1 MRLLLVLSMLA
12 AWALA
17 LWLWPDLPEL
27 VPIHFDL
34 AGNPDGWA
42 SKSWWNWFALP
53 ALGTALGAALGL
65 LVPWWMV
72 RLARANSP
80 WLNVPW
86 RERFRALPTE
96 ARVRAVQRPAPWF
109 ALLAICVQVLLG
121 WIAYGSSQV
130 ASGAW
135 TALPPGP
142 SFAGL
147 ALLLGA
153 AAGAAVAGAAAVRRE
168 IRRSA

>member
-12 AWALA
+12 VWGLA
-17 LWLWPDLPEL
+17 AWLWPGLPER

-34 AGNPDGWA
+34 AGNPDRWA
-42 SKSWWNWFALP
+42 AKSWWSWFALP
-53 ALGTALGAALGL
+53 ALGTALGAGLGL
-65 LVPWWMV
+65 FVPWWMV

-96 ARVRAVQRPAPWF
+96 ARVRAVQGPAPWF
-109 ALLAICVQVLLG
+109 AALAICVQVLLG
-121 WIAYGSSQV
+121 WIAYGSARV
-130 ASGAW
+130 ASGVW

-142 SFAGL
+142 SFVG
-147 ALLLGA
+147 LLLVLGTA
-153 AAGAAVAGAAAVRRE
+153 AAGAAMGAAAVRRE
-168 IRRSA
+168 IRRPS